1 MLALRIPPPVWML
14 LAGALMWSL
23 DRYWPMLTV
32 IVAPWGRAGWFVMT
46 VALIPAATA
55 IAQFARARTTV
66 NPHRPDET
74 VVLVTGGIY
83 RWTRNPMYLGLLI
96 LLVGWAIRL
105 GSLSPFLVPP
115 LFALVI
121 EQVQILPEERLLRAR
136 FAADYDRYCRDV
148 GRWLGRRQEPGA
160 GRG

>member
-23 DRYWPMLTV
+23 DRYWPMLAV
-32 IVAPWGRAGWFVMT
+32 IVAPWRLAGWCVIA

-55 IAQFARARTTV
+55 IAQFVRARTTI

-74 VVLVTGGIY
+74 AALVTGGIY

-105 GSLSPFLVPP
+105 GSLSPFLIPP

-136 FAADYDRYCRDV
+136 FGADYDRYCRVV
-148 GRWLGRRQEPGA
+148 GRWLGRRREPGA
-160 GRG
+160 ERG